1 MVEMEKQLKREKKRK
16 RKQNHLNM
24 SMPLEH
30 VTTASEISGEC
41 SLLLYM
47 GENAQKNPGV

>member
-1 MVEMEKQLKREKKRK
+1 MEEMEKLLKKGKTEG
-16 RKQNHLNM
+16 KQNHLNT

-30 VTTASEISGEC
+30 VSAASEISGEC

>member
-16 RKQNHLNM
+16 QNHLNM
-24 SMPLEH
+24 SMPLER

>member
-1 MVEMEKQLKREKKRK
+1 
-16 RKQNHLNM
+16 M